1 MKGVRFVMDE
11 KNRKTAVIIEL
22 KTIEQHQ
29 EDLEDFFDGIL
40 AESRK
45 DEEKVPLDVV
55 LSNLQ
60 NSGKLK

>member
-1 MKGVRFVMDE
+1 MDE